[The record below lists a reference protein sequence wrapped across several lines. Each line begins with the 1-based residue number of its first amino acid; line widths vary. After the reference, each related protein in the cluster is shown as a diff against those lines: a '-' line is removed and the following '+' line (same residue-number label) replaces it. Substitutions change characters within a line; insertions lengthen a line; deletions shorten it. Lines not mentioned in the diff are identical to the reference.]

1 MKALSRVDCSRQ
13 TDVPAVSALVVAMC
27 AIDARH
33 GARQFKK
40 AAAWSGFIERH
51 HGARS
56 AAFACL
62 HRSKQDGGRGGGGG
76 KGGEDKC
83 EHRSRRKRVATA
95 EQISTTYSTTVPLPF
110 TPCQRP
116 IFRRSA
122 APSASSARSSSF
134 VRSGYAAVELW
145 RRASS
150 RKARRRSSPRA
161 FPHWRDARD
170 VPDAFVNATDPRCA
184 ALRDFSNGTT
194 SSC

>member
-1 MKALSRVDCSRQ
+1 MERIHRAPPRREIGRFC
-13 TDVPAVSALVVAMC
+13 VSA
-27 AIDARH
+27 
-33 GARQFKK
+33 Q
-40 AAAWSGFIERH
+40 
-51 HGARS
+51 
-56 AAFACL
+56 
-62 HRSKQDGGRGGGGG
+62 KQGGGRGGGGG